1 MTTYDDAVVLPGGPR
16 LALRRTDGPGR
27 PVLLVHGL
35 ASNARTW
42 DGVAARLAAA
52 GHEVVAVDQRGH
64 GHSEQTAD
72 GYTSTQCAADLAQLV
87 DLLGFTGDRAPV
99 VAGQSWGGNVVVELA
114 ARRPSAAAVALV
126 DGGWI
131 KLSHRFASFDE
142 CWAALEPPRF
152 NDVRADELSR
162 RLAVAHPDWSEE
174 GLAGTMANFELLDD
188 GTVRPWLRREHHRE
202 IVRSMYDGEPAALFP
217 QVTVPVLLVPVVGDP
232 PGDIDQAKQAAVA
245 EAESLLPD
253 AAVRWYAGADH
264 DVHVQH
270 PHDLADDLLRL
281 VARAEA
287 KGSTKG
293 VS

>member
-1 MTTYDDAVVLPGGPR
+1 MESYDDAALLLGGPR
-16 LALRRTDGPGR
+16 LALRRADGKRR

-72 GYTSTQCAADLAQLV
+72 GYTTPRCADDLAQLIE
-87 DLLGFTGDRAPV
+87 LLGFTGDRAPV
-99 VAGQSWGGNVVVELA
+99 VAGQSWGGNVVVDLA
-114 ARRPSAAAVALV
+114 ARQRGAAAIALV

-131 KLSHRFASFDE
+131 RLSGRFATFDD
-142 CWAALEPPRF
+142 CWAALAPPRF
-152 NDVRADELSR
+152 DVVHVDELTR
-162 RLAVAHPDWSEE
+162 RLAVGHPDWSDE

-202 IVRSMYDGEPAALFP
+202 IVRSMFEGEPAALFP
-217 QVTVPVLLVPVVGDP
+217 LIEVPVLLVPVIADP
-232 PGDIDQAKQAAVA
+232 PSEVDAAKRAAVA
-245 EAESLLPD
+245 EAESLLMS
-253 AAVRWYAGADH
+253 ASIRWYLGADH

-270 PHDLADDLLRL
+270 PQQIVDDLLGL
-281 VARAEA
+281 VARVEE
-287 KGSTKG
+287 GTS
-293 VS
+293 

>member
-1 MTTYDDAVVLPGGPR
+1 MESYDNAALLPGGPR
-16 LALRRTDGPGR
+16 LALRRADGKRR

-72 GYTSTQCAADLAQLV
+72 GYTTPRCADDLAQLIE
-87 DLLGFTGDRAPV
+87 LLGFTGDRAPV
-99 VAGQSWGGNVVVELA
+99 VAGQSWGGNVVVDLA
-114 ARRPSAAAVALV
+114 ARQRGAAAIALV

-131 KLSHRFASFDE
+131 RLSGRFATFDD
-142 CWAALEPPRF
+142 CWAALAPPRF
-152 NDVRADELSR
+152 DVVHVDELTR
-162 RLAVAHPDWSEE
+162 RLAVGHPDWSDE

-202 IVRSMYDGEPAALFP
+202 IVRSMFEGEPAALFP
-217 QVTVPVLLVPVVGDP
+217 LIEVPVLLVPVIADP
-232 PGDIDQAKQAAVA
+232 PSEVDAAKRAAVA
-245 EAESLLPD
+245 EAESLLMS
-253 AAVRWYAGADH
+253 ASIRWYLGADH

-270 PHDLADDLLRL
+270 PQQIVDDLLGL
-281 VARAEA
+281 VARVEE
-287 KGSTKG
+287 GTS
-293 VS
+293 